1 MSTKTT
7 FKRVALVAVASLG
20 FGVLTSV
27 APANAALTIRANQ
40 TLTGTAGTDGSEVV
54 AGTAATVINTETT
67 STAAISTA
75 FTITDPSGV
84 VSHVGSD
91 FANAAVGT
99 IVIAAR
105 VSTLTFATTFLTQPG
120 RYTVTSA
127 SATATADLD
136 TLAEIA
142 AATAAATSSLTST
155 FHVHR
160 ATPSFSNGLG
170 RTVNTASSI
179 DQDVNGVATLFIV
192 SDVTSASYTISSSGV
207 GSIQSAFANNT
218 GKTLTVLTG
227 NTGDTVVNNN
237 GTNPAGGVTWTPN
250 DGGKSYAQVRVSS
263 AVAGV
268 TTVTVTPL
276 NASGTPGSPVS
287 AIVTWGSAPALS
299 AGTSTAFMN
308 GPAATT
314 ADATTNAVARSA
326 ARAAGTAIA
335 TVVVTLR
342 DNTGAADARAN
353 TVRATVTGVGFVSVG
368 GTAQANSSLRTA
380 TDATAQSERIVRI
393 FSDGTAGTGS
403 VAITATDARTGA
415 SIALGTFT
423 VTSTGAQASIA
434 VSTTRYT
441 IGRAGFTT
449 GAANSNAAAAPVTAT
464 ATPTLSPNSADTI
477 STPAFV
483 VVVRDSA
490 GNPVTASATPTVT
503 SSDPL
508 VSTGGTCAL
517 DDGLSA
523 TFSSSTNGIGFYN
536 CSFFTVATA
545 VSGAKATL
553 TISIP
558 NPASTTGGT
567 LDATYNI
574 TVGGAVATQT
584 LAFDKTS
591 YEQGEGMRI
600 TRTAVDAS
608 GNPVYDGIIAPA
620 VSFNRAIGGTA
631 PGAAFYV
638 GGTTQSNNALG
649 AATVFAPTSA
659 GEFTATI
666 TGRVAGAAATI
677 TAKATVG
684 DDAATTAAAAA
695 GDAAAEATDAANAA
709 TDAANAAAEA
719 ADAATA
725 AAQDAADAVAALS
738 TSVTAMVDT
747 LRKQITSLTNLV
759 IKIQR
764 KVRA

>member
-7 FKRVALVAVASLG
+7 FKRIALVAVASMS
-20 FGVLTSV
+20 FGLLSA
-27 APANAALTIRANQ
+27 APSNAAILLTADIAQ
-40 TLTGTAGTDGSEVV
+40 TGTAGTNNNEVV
-54 AGTAATVINTETT
+54 AGTAATVIA
-67 STAAISTA
+67 TAADKAPLA
-75 FTITDPSGV
+75 FGFQIESPSGALSV
-84 VSHVGSD
+84 
-91 FANAAVGT
+91 VGT
-99 IVIAAR
+99 GVPNTVVGATSAIAAEAT
-105 VSTLTFATTFLTQPG
+105 TLTFATTFLTETG
-120 RYTVTSA
+120 KYTVRTVA
-127 SATATADLD
+127 ADVAADLNTEAKITTALATAGNVRT
-136 TLAEIA
+136 TV
-142 AATAAATSSLTST
+142 

-160 ATPSFSNGLG
+160 ATPSFSNGIG
-170 RTVNTASSI
+170 RTVNSAISI

-192 SDVTSASYTISSSGV
+192 SDVTSTSYTVSSSGV

-218 GKTLTVLTG
+218 GKTLAVLAA
-227 NTGDTVVNNN
+227 NTSDTVVNNN
-237 GTNPAGGVTWTPN
+237 GTSPAGGFTWTPN
-250 DGGKSYAQVRVSS
+250 DPGKSYAQVRVSS

-268 TTVTVTPL
+268 STVTVVPL

-287 AIVTWGSAPALS
+287 AIVTWGSAPGLS
-299 AGTSTAFMN
+299 AGTSTAFMA
-308 GPAATT
+308 GPTDVAAT
-314 ADATTNAVARSA
+314 ATTNAVPRSA

-342 DNTGAADARAN
+342 DNTGALDARAN

-368 GTAQANSSLRTA
+368 GTAQPNGSLRTA

-449 GAANSNAAAAPVTAT
+449 GAAATAAGTAWVTAT
-464 ATPTLSPNSADTI
+464 AATTLSPNTTDVI

-517 DDGLSA
+517 DDGSSA

-536 CSFFTVATA
+536 CSFSTVATA

-567 LDATYNI
+567 LDATYAI
-574 TVGGAVATQT
+574 TVGGAVATHT
-584 LAFDKTS
+584 LALNKAT
-591 YEQGEGMRI
+591 YEQGEGMTI

-666 TGRVAGAAATI
+666 TGRVAAAAATI

-738 TSVTAMVDT
+738 TSVTAMVDS

>member
-7 FKRVALVAVASLG
+7 FKRIALVAVASLG
-20 FGVLTSV
+20 FGLLSA
-27 APANAALTIRANQ
+27 APSNAAAIAANAMA
-40 TLTGTAGTDGSEVV
+40 LTGTAGTNNSIVV
-54 AGTAATVINTETT
+54 AGTAATVINTTT
-67 STAAISTA
+67 GGAATG
-75 FTITDPSGV
+75 FKITDPSGV
-84 VSHVGSD
+84 VSYIGTGY
-91 FANAAVGT
+91 ANAAVGT
-99 IVIAAR
+99 AVQANA
-105 VSTLTFATTFLTQPG
+105 VGTLTFATTFLTQTG
-120 RYTVTSA
+120 KYVVDSA
-127 SATATADLD
+127 AEGTAGDMNDLAEVTAT
-136 TLAEIA
+136 TG
-142 AATAAATSSLTST
+142 AATIVTST
-155 FHVHR
+155 FFVHR
-160 ATPSFSNGLG
+160 ATPSFSNGVG
-170 RTVNTASSI
+170 RTVNTATSI

-192 SDVTSASYTISSSGV
+192 QDITSASYTVSASGA
-207 GSIQSAFANNT
+207 GSILSAFANNT
-218 GKTLTVLTG
+218 GKTLAVLTG

-237 GTNPAGGVTWTPN
+237 GTNLAGGVTWTPASTSN
-250 DGGKSYAQVRVSS
+250 ARSYIQVRVAS

-268 TTVTVTPL
+268 TTVTVVPL

-287 AIVTWGSAPALS
+287 AIVTWGSAPTLS
-299 AGTSTAFMN
+299 VGTSTAFMA
-308 GPAATT
+308 GPADVAAT
-314 ADATTNAVARSA
+314 ATTNAVPRSA
-326 ARAAGTAIA
+326 PRAAGTAIA

-342 DNTGAADARAN
+342 NNLGAADTRAN

-368 GTAQANSSLRTA
+368 GTAQANGSLRTA

-403 VAITATDARTGA
+403 VAITATDVATGA

-449 GAANSNAAAAPVTAT
+449 GAAATAAGTAWVTAT
-464 ATPTLSPNSADTI
+464 AATTLSPNTADVI

-483 VVVRDSA
+483 VVVKDSA
-490 GNPVTASATPTVT
+490 GNAVTASATPTVT

-517 DDGLSA
+517 DDGSS
-523 TFSSSTNGIGFYN
+523 TTYSSSTNGIGYYN
-536 CSFFTVATA
+536 CSFSTVATA

-567 LDATYNI
+567 LDATYAI
-574 TVGGAVATQT
+574 TVGGAVATHT
-584 LAFDKTS
+584 LALDKTS
-591 YEQGEGMRI
+591 YEQGEGMKI

-666 TGRVAGAAATI
+666 TGRVAAAAATI

-725 AAQDAADAVAALS
+725 AAQDAADAVAALA
-738 TSVTAMVDT
+738 TSVEAMVSD
-747 LRKQITSLTNLV
+747 LKKQITALTNLV
-759 IKIQR
+759 IKIQK
-764 KVRA
+764 KVKA